1 MTIDMA
7 TPGMERLAEKS
18 SPLEKIGTGF
28 MFTEGPVW
36 HRQERVLRFSDIP
49 ANQIKQWSQAAGVT
63 TYRDPSA
70 KSNGMTY
77 DRQGRLVVCEHA
89 GRRVS
94 RTEADGSLT
103 TLAIMF
109 EGKRLNSP
117 NDVVCKSDGAIYFS
131 DPEYGIVMD
140 HVGMRMPK
148 ELAFQGVFRI
158 SPDGKKLDCVARDF
172 TKPNG
177 LAFSPDEKTLYVDDT
192 EKMHIR
198 AFDVKGDGTLA
209 NSRVFATLAGDGTG
223 RPDGMKVDSLGNVY
237 CTGPGGVHVLAPDGK
252 LVGRITTPAS
262 CANLAWGEDD
272 WKTLFLTV
280 SDSVYRL
287 RMKVA
292 GVAVGKG

>member
-7 TPGMERLAEKS
+7 TPEMDRLMEKD

-63 TYRDPSA
+63 TYREPSA

-77 DRQGRLVVCEHA
+77 DRQGRLVVCEHS

-103 TLAIMF
+103 TLAILF

-117 NDVVCKSDGAIYFS
+117 NDVACKSDGAIYFS
-131 DPEYGIVMD
+131 DPDYGIVMER
-140 HVGMRMPK
+140 VGAPMPK
-148 ELAFQGVFRI
+148 ELPFNGVFRI
-158 SPDGKKLDCVARDF
+158 SPDGKQLTCLARDF
-172 TKPNG
+172 QTPNG
-177 LAFSPDEKTLYVDDT
+177 LAFSPDERTLYVDDT
-192 EKMHIR
+192 VRMHIR
-198 AFDVKGDGTLA
+198 AFDVKADGSLA
-209 NSRVFATLAGDGTG
+209 NGRVFATLAGDGTG
-223 RPDGMKVDSLGNVY
+223 RPDGMKVDVQGNVY
-237 CTGPGGVHVLAPDGK
+237 CTGPGGVHVLAPDGR
-252 LVGRITTPAS
+252 LLGRIRTPAT

-272 WKTLFLTV
+272 GKTLFLMV

-287 RMKVA
+287 RMLVA